1 MLELLSRGRISCEMK
16 QRTISVGMA
25 LRFCHGGGS
34 NFPFVNPSLVGYRLI
49 TAQIQHF
56 GVLDVIRLFL
66 CKYLKLILR
75 QNRCLSHQKGDE
87 WPASPV
93 LTHTLLQ
100 LMGKKSAVPLI
111 FLSWRFKITDRY
123 LGSDSQNLPASVVRR
138 FGVRT
143 RFEFTKK
150 QIFKLI

>member
-1 MLELLSRGRISCEMK
+1 MLELLSRSAISCEMK
-16 QRTISVGMA
+16 QRMISVGMA
-25 LRFCHGGGS
+25 LRFCHGGGR

-100 LMGKKSAVPLI
+100 LMGKNLQCHLI
-111 FLSWRFKITDRY
+111 LNLQERKILTDT
-123 LGSDSQNLPASVVRR
+123 SVQIA
-138 FGVRT
+138 RT
-143 RFEFTKK
+143 CQRVLLED
-150 QIFKLI
+150 LE

>member
-1 MLELLSRGRISCEMK
+1 MLELLSRGRISCEIK
-16 QRTISVGMA
+16 QRMISVGMA

-75 QNRCLSHQKGDE
+75 QNCCLSHQKGDE

-100 LMGKKSAVPLI
+100 IIGKKLRCHLI
-111 FLSWRFKITDRY
+111 LNLQERRILTDT
-123 LGSDSQNLPASVVRR
+123 SV
-138 FGVRT
+138 
-143 RFEFTKK
+143 
-150 QIFKLI
+150 QIAGTCQRVLLEDLE